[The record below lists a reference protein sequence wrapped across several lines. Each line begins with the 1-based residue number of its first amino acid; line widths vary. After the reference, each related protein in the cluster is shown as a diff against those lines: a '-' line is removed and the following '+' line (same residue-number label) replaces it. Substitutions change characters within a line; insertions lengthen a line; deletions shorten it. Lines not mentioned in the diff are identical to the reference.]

1 MPNGLPNTFCADDT
15 EIFHFKSSWI
25 IFTGNCNLMIENK
38 NNMLWFA
45 YVNFSMTAKQRVN
58 NIEFYKSE
66 IISYLH
72 QVNFCQLVTL
82 QASKMYANDNFK
94 QYTSLLLFLITVHFL
109 VLILW
114 YIYLF
119 MIEIDLCHLQFER
132 CSKRYFKI
140 WQKNMRNERINMV

>member
-1 MPNGLPNTFCADDT
+1 
-15 EIFHFKSSWI
+15 
-25 IFTGNCNLMIENK
+25 MIENK

-94 QYTSLLLFLITVHFL
+94 QSIH
-109 VLILW
+109 VLTTLPNNCSFFW
-114 YIYLF
+114 FYLF

-140 WQKNMRNERINMV
+140 